1 MICKHH
7 GKQYTL
13 IVQKLC
19 ESMARPIGF
28 SVSTENMEWCER
40 ELAEGRYET
49 FSEIIEFAMR
59 LLLLEIRNGAQ
70 PVPRRHGKRIR
81 KTVRV
86 NDWVLD
92 QLMGTDMFDRADIA
106 DFALWTLRME
116 WDGDDGE

>member
-1 MICKHH
+1 
-7 GKQYTL
+7 
-13 IVQKLC
+13 
-19 ESMARPIGF
+19 MARPIGF
-28 SVSTENMEWCER
+28 SVSTENMEWCEH

-49 FSEIIEFAMR
+49 FSEIVEFALR